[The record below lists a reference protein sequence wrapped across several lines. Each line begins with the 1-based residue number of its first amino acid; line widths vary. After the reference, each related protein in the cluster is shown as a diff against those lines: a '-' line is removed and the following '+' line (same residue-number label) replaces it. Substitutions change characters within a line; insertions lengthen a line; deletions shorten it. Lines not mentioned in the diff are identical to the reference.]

1 MDLKKINDEFYGYFN
16 KYLVHE
22 LMWLIKNGSH
32 NSDCFV
38 DHKCE
43 NKLCINPDHLYLNLS
58 SKAKVRRNKVHL
70 NPNSIIQTIGKTK
83 STSAITI

>member
-1 MDLKKINDEFYGYFN
+1 
-16 KYLVHE
+16 
-22 LMWLIKNGSH
+22 MWLIKNGSH

-58 SKAKVRRNKVHL
+58 SKAKVRRNKSTFKSQFY
-70 NPNSIIQTIGKTK
+70 NPNNWEKPNQPQPLPSKFSEWIFSNEVGSILIQHL
-83 STSAITI
+83 